1 MNNFK
6 FKILLSAS
14 VPSKQRNE
22 KYLKIKNAQI
32 QIEEAVISLS
42 RNIFQAGGQI
52 IFGGHPSISPLVQM
66 VASEYSINRDVENY
80 MRNEKEA
87 KPINIFQSKA
97 YENVIPEDVIPED
110 VIPKET
116 FALSS
121 LGYAE
126 ILWIDAKDGEKF
138 NPEINE
144 EQCKKSLTHMRR
156 EMIKSNTDA
165 FVCIGGME
173 GVEEEFELFREY
185 YPEKPIY
192 ILKST
197 GGASKILSETYS
209 EYDYVKIIDKDYD
222 IENLSKNAM
231 EDSYNE
237 FEIIPY
243 SFFTALIIEDL
254 LSHLNHKC
262 YQ

>member
-1 MNNFK
+1 MNKYK

-14 VPSKQRNE
+14 VPSKQRDE

-42 RNIFQAGGQI
+42 RNIFQAGGQV
-52 IFGGHPSISPLVQM
+52 IFGGDPSISPLVQM
-66 VASEYSINRDVENY
+66 VASEYSINRDIENH

-97 YENVIPEDVIPED
+97 YENY
-110 VIPKET
+110 IPKET
-116 FALSS
+116 FALLS

-126 ILWIDAKDGEKF
+126 IFWIDAIQGEKF
-138 NPEINE
+138 NPKINE
-144 EQCKKSLTHMRR
+144 EQCKKSLNHMRR
-156 EMIKSNTDA
+156 EMIKRNIDA

-173 GVEEEFELFREY
+173 GVEEEFNLFRECN
-185 YPEKPIY
+185 PEKPVY

-197 GGASKILSETYS
+197 GGASKILSETYHDS
-209 EYDYVKIIDKDYD
+209 YYVKIIDKEYH
-222 IENLSKNAM
+222 IENLSNNAVD
-231 EDSYNE
+231 DSCKE

-243 SFFTALIIEDL
+243 SFFTALIIHDL
-254 LSHLNHKC
+254 LSRLNQKLL
-262 YQ
+262 